1 MCRVTVDVDQEVLM
15 EIDPTLSDAA
25 ALRRWVQDLVNHR
38 TRELVAEDA
47 AMMDLETMRENL
59 HQMVRD
65 VYSQA

>member
-15 EIDPTLSDAA
+15 EIDPTLGDAA

-38 TRELVAEDA
+38 TRELVAEDS

-59 HQMVRD
+59 HHMVRD

>member
-1 MCRVTVDVDQEVLM
+1 M

-38 TRELVAEDA
+38 TRELVAEDSE
-47 AMMDLETMRENL
+47 MMDLETMRENL

>member
-15 EIDPTLSDAA
+15 EIDPTLGDAT

-38 TRELVAEDA
+38 TRELVAEDS

>member
-15 EIDPTLSDAA
+15 EIDPTLGDAA

-38 TRELVAEDA
+38 TRELVAEYS

>member
-38 TRELVAEDA
+38 TQELISKDET
-47 AMMDLETMRENL
+47 MIDLETMRKNL

>member
-15 EIDPTLSDAA
+15 EIDPKLGDAA

-38 TRELVAEDA
+38 TRELVAEDS

>member
-1 MCRVTVDVDQEVLM
+1 M